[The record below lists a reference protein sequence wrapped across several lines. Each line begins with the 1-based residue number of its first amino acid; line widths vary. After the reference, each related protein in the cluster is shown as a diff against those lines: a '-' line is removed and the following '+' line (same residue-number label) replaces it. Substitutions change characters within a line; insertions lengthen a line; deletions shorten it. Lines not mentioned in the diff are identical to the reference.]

1 VTLVVGARG
10 ADGVV
15 LASDSQ
21 ATYGELKQSQV
32 KLFKM
37 SYGVIWGS
45 AGPSSATQDLYT
57 ALDATELPSNPC
69 REEAKAAIQ
78 AAMRSTI
85 AKLPDEGGAKQ
96 AFEGLFAWYD
106 AKDDRHYLLRG
117 TRNGHVEF
125 DQTYGAI
132 GSAENLGRFGFT
144 RTEFMR
150 FRTLPL
156 ETTRLVTYMVA
167 EEAVKASSKGVDLPI
182 QLALVSR
189 GEARVLS
196 ADEVEGTSNAV
207 GFYRERQRELLTG
220 DTQLPG
226 YGQRG
231 IRPRPA

>member
-1 VTLVVGARG
+1 
-10 ADGVV
+10 
-15 LASDSQ
+15 
-21 ATYGELKQSQV
+21 
-32 KLFKM
+32 
-37 SYGVIWGS
+37 
-45 AGPSSATQDLYT
+45 
-57 ALDATELPSNPC
+57 
-69 REEAKAAIQ
+69 
-78 AAMRSTI
+78 MRSTI
-85 AKLPDEGGAKQ
+85 AKLPDEAGAMQ

-220 DTQLPG
+220 GTRLPG
-226 YGQRG
+226 DGQRG